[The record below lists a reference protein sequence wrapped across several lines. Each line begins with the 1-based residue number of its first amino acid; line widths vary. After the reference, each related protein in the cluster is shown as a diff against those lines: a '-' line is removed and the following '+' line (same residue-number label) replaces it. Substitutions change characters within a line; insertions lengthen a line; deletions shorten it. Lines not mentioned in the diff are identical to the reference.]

1 VKLFASLLSVL
12 STTLTWCK
20 QKQLIEQGRKEAALD
35 AVKEVESRVKKAET
49 VVAASDIV
57 RDKRL
62 RNRFDRSS
70 GDQ

>member
-12 STTLTWCK
+12 SAIITWWK
-20 QKQLIEQGRKEAALD
+20 SKELVEQGRKEAALD
-35 AVKEVESRVKKAET
+35 AIVEVEARVEKAET
-49 VVAASDIV
+49 VVAASDPV

>member
-1 VKLFASLLSVL
+1 MKLFASLLSVL
-12 STTLTWCK
+12 SAIITWWK
-20 QKQLIEQGRKEAALD
+20 SKELVEQGRKEQILD
-35 AVKEVESRVKKAET
+35 NIAEVETRVKKAET
-49 VVAASDIV
+49 VVAASDPV